1 MSLTKIPEC
10 IDDPDQ
16 NHSLV
21 DLEETLDPHL
31 ELMEHITQPQ

>member
-21 DLEETLDPHL
+21 DLEETLDLHR
-31 ELMEHITQPQ
+31 ESMEHITQPH